1 MVRFEGQF
9 ETKGQIDGH
18 RSVLG
23 SVPHTKDTATMVM
36 EPFLGVHI
44 LKDWGRATV

>member
-1 MVRFEGQF
+1 MVRFERQF

-23 SVPHTKDTATMVM
+23 SVPHSSNEEVAY
-36 EPFLGVHI
+36 HSSS
-44 LKDWGRATV
+44 